1 MPPNA
6 CDVLVVGGGAG
17 GVAAAVSAARASARV
32 LLAERYG
39 FLGGAA
45 TQSLV
50 LSYCGFHVNRE
61 PFGRAVGGVGWEL
74 LQGLQALGWS
84 VAPIRSKSGN
94 QIVMIDA
101 EAVKLVLDRLVLAAG
116 IDLRLHSLVVGVQRE
131 GAHITRVTLA
141 DHDGLHEVAV
151 KAVVDA
157 SGEADVCALA
167 QVPMAQPGGAGAHLQ
182 IASMP
187 VRVSGIPVNAELD
200 RVLMASLIE
209 THNRDARHPIA
220 RKDGGVFMRLPG
232 STDRWWMCIDLATPG
247 TSGADLARAE
257 TLAREQAHSF
267 IQVLRR
273 HPGFE
278 QARVA
283 ATGPQLG
290 IRETRRP
297 QTRRDVCAEDVLGG
311 LRRADAIA
319 RASWPMEI
327 HEGPGR
333 QRFVAVGGDEGF
345 YDIGHD
351 ALCPLGVDNLRVAGR
366 VVGADAQAFGSTRV
380 MGTAFATGQAAGV
393 SAALW
398 ARAGNSEV
406 RAVQAQLRAQGALI

>member
-1 MPPNA
+1 MPANA

-17 GVAAAVSAARASARV
+17 GVAAAVGAARAGARV
-32 LLAERYG
+32 MLAERYG

-61 PFGRAVGGVGWEL
+61 PFDRAVGGVGWEL

-84 VAPIRSKSGN
+84 VAPLRSKSGN

-101 EAVKLVLDRLVLAAG
+101 EAVKLVLDRMVLAAG

-131 GAHITRVTLA
+131 GAHLTHVTLA
-141 DHDGLHEVAV
+141 DHDGLHEVAAR
-151 KAVVDA
+151 AVVDA
-157 SGEADVCALA
+157 SGEADVCARA
-167 QVPMAQPGGAGAHLQ
+167 QVPLSQPGGAGAHLQ

-187 VRVSGIPVNAELD
+187 VRVSGIPVEAELD
-200 RVLMASLIE
+200 RTLMASLIE
-209 THNRDARHPIA
+209 AYNRGAEHPIA
-220 RKDGGVFMRLPG
+220 RQDGGVFMRLPG

-247 TSGADLARAE
+247 TSGADLAHAE
-257 TLAREQAHSF
+257 TLAREQAHRF
-267 IQVLRR
+267 IEVLRH

-283 ATGPQLG
+283 TTGPQLG

-297 QTRRDVCAEDVLGG
+297 QTRRDVCADDVLGG

-333 QRFVAVGGDEGF
+333 QRFIAVGGAGF
-345 YDIGHD
+345 YDVGHG

-398 ARAGNSEV
+398 AREGTSDV
-406 RAVQAQLRAQGALI
+406 PAVQETLRAQGALI